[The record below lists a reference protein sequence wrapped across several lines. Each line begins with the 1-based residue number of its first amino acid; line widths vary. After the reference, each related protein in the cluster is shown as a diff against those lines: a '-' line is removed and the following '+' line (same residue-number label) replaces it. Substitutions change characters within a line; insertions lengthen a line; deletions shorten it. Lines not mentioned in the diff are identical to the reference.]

1 MIGLSIMGRVIFL
14 ILFKNNYASLS
25 LKATSRLPDALFLMK
40 IREVQFQYT
49 PYVTHLKTQT
59 FGNIFRFY
67 FASSKL
73 PPKITPKNTQEELSV
88 HQNGVLGAECPTRMG
103 SLRQNV
109 PLEWRPWLECPTRME
124 ALVRMSHQNATLGQ
138 NVPLEWSPSVEC
150 PLEWSPWV
158 QCPTRME
165 SLSRISH

>member
-138 NVPLEWSPSVEC
+138 NVPLERSPWHRMSHQSGALQQNV
-150 PLEWSPWV
+150 PLE
-158 QCPTRME
+158 
-165 SLSRISH
+165 